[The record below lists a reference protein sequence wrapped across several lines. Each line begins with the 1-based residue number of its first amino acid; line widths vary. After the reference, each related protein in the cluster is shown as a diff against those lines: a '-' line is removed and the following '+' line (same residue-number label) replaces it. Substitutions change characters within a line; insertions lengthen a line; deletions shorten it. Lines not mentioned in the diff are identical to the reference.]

1 MNAYERAAARIDG
14 TPELEPYRD
23 AILYGWH
30 KGAAHYEWAAT
41 CELAELLPWAQAVA
55 PEAVPAEPRVPF
67 FKGPAWDRM
76 VAHATAEAERLAH
89 ARTDAEQ

>member
-1 MNAYERAAARIDG
+1 MNAYERAAARIDA

-30 KGAAHYEWAAT
+30 KGDARYEWVAT

-55 PEAVPAEPRVPF
+55 PEAVPATRVPF
-67 FKGPAWDRM
+67 FKGPAWDRL
-76 VAHATAEAERLAH
+76 VAHANREAERLA
-89 ARTDAEQ
+89 RRQSDAEM